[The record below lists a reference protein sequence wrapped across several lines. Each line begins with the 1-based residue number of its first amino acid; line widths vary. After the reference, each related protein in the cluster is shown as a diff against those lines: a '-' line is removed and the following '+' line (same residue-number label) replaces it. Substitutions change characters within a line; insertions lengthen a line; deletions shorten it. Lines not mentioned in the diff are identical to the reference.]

1 MPEFAGETFV
11 RTDNTEGRDP
21 NEKLTVVLDYFRYAF
36 VRQKAFSGLVVF
48 DVLPSKESPE
58 TTRFWVRMDPREATD
73 PVLTGYGDPPANV
86 SQSKPIRVTMGRD
99 DFFYLWS
106 GEASSPALVAALL
119 VTGRVKVDNWL
130 RFGDLRHFVS
140 SFNYAT
146 PSWIAFYRGR
156 GQIENVERLF
166 EAQRIRARS
175 AGKVVDENTGD
186 IVDLIIPIQNQ
197 QVAMSSTVTHNSSS
211 MTDTLNDSSIKM
223 ISNDKN
229 ATTVEKETEPA
240 FALKAENVID
250 LDEAI
255 ESNDTYVSSS
265 LSNLHDTSHDRIP
278 HIDSSPQH
286 NLQVQDSS
294 HLQANEVSIIEEK
307 HLVVSSTS
315 SIESE
320 HAASPSSTSESLDE
334 LDTTSA
340 LPLSLPSSSSPTA
353 LPSQSSQLLLD
364 QSQGRIAS
372 VSQFNVPALFTI
384 TANGE
389 EVFTDFKS
397 NLPKLL
403 LCSPIKTSEIASLA
417 SSLHLHLLS
426 GFSDMVEFSQ
436 RLANVE
442 VVVTPFLET
451 ATKNI
456 ERALQLEATLMKS
469 LPSDV
474 ENVAKGIL
482 SLDGLTRVLHSS
494 FGHITDVIDRTS
506 SLWRERGGQTAH
518 IEQQVEALNHSS
530 AIELHRAAKELRL
543 VATGKLVGTLL
554 SHSLWSPSP
563 TLLTSFI
570 QQKFIFFQLTRS
582 TGSIEAPNLQLVMSN
597 SLNWKTFTG
606 ISEESQLENALPKQL
621 LSRHINSSQIVSL
634 NESLRLDFGKVSE
647 RETYNNEINHLVRSS
662 LEENSATDIGVES
675 IQSKHSGVVND
686 MNILNVSK
694 AAAAFNA
701 GPSELV
707 RVASGAVLAA
717 ARAGGLA
724 ASLSLQVHFPGLFST
739 ILDESKVNSSSGDVS
754 FMSSSLPE
762 SSLSSV
768 SQTLLSQ
775 NNGSMFA
782 QLWKPSLKSSCL
794 PLIHIPF
801 RFLTMMSMSADTE
814 HSPPLTVSAEALEFA
829 TLTTS
834 EIVKVSDVSEVE
846 AISYCLGVPLYF
858 SSSSS
863 PPPPPPPVAL
873 AALQFGSGGDPTSST
888 FGLVPILCKNRK
900 NVAEKSRARFAV
912 YNGLGSGLFLSTAKE
927 RVRMRLDEENEAM
940 SNLSYLSMWSRKFA
954 NAGYFKVKFADIDE

>member
-130 RFGDLRHFVS
+130 KFGDLRHFVS

-156 GQIENVERLF
+156 GQIENVERLL
-166 EAQRIRARS
+166 EAQRIRARA

-186 IVDLIIPIQNQ
+186 IVDLIIHIQNQ
-197 QVAMSSTVTHNSSS
+197 QVAMSSSVTQNSSS
-211 MTDTLNDSSIKM
+211 MTDTPNDSSIIM
-223 ISNDKN
+223 ISNDKI
-229 ATTVEKETEPA
+229 ATTVEEENEPKLV
-240 FALKAENVID
+240 LKAENVID

-255 ESNDTYVSSS
+255 ESNDTDASSS
-265 LSNLHDTSHDRIP
+265 LSNLHDTSHDRVP
-278 HIDSSPQH
+278 HNDSSLQH

-294 HLQANEVSIIEEK
+294 HLQANELSIIEEK

-315 SIESE
+315 SLESE
-320 HAASPSSTSESLDE
+320 HAASPSSTSESRDK

-340 LPLSLPSSSSPTA
+340 LPLSLPSSSSSTA
-353 LPSQSSQLLLD
+353 IPSSSSQLLD

-389 EVFTDFKS
+389 EKLTDFKS
-397 NLPKLL
+397 ILPELL
-403 LCSPIKTSEIASLA
+403 VSSPIKTSEIASLA
-417 SSLHLHLLS
+417 SSLHLQLLS
-426 GFSDMVEFSQ
+426 GFSDMVEFTQ

-442 VVVTPFLET
+442 VVIIPFLET
-451 ATKNI
+451 AHKNI

-469 LPSDV
+469 LPSDL
-474 ENVAKGIL
+474 ENVAKSSL
-482 SLDGLTRVLHSS
+482 SLDGLMRVLHLS
-494 FGHITDVIDRTS
+494 FGHITDVIGRTS
-506 SLWRERGGQTAH
+506 SLWRERGGQSAH

-543 VATGKLVGTLL
+543 VATGKFVGTLL
-554 SHSLWSPSP
+554 SHSLWTPFP
-563 TLLTSFI
+563 TLITSFI
-570 QQKFIFFQLTRS
+570 QQKFIFSQLTRS
-582 TGSIEAPNLQLVMSN
+582 TGSIEAPFLQLVMSN

-606 ISEESQLENALPKQL
+606 ISEESQLENVLPKQL

-634 NESLRLDFGKVSE
+634 NESFRIDFGKVSE

-662 LEENSATDIGVES
+662 LEENSPTDIGVES
-675 IQSKHSGVVND
+675 IQSKDSDVVND

-694 AAAAFNA
+694 AAAAFHA

-707 RVASGAVLAA
+707 RVASGAVLEA

-739 ILDESKVNSSSGDVS
+739 ILDESKVNSSSGYES
-754 FMSSSLPE
+754 FMPSSLPE

-768 SQTLLSQ
+768 SRTLITQ

-782 QLWKPSLKSSCL
+782 HLWQPSLKSSCL
-794 PLIHIPF
+794 PLIHSPF
-801 RFLTMMSMSADTE
+801 RLLSMMSMSVDTE

-829 TLTTS
+829 TSTNS

-846 AISYCLGVPLYF
+846 AILYCLGVPLYF
-858 SSSSS
+858 SSPSS
-863 PPPPPPPVAL
+863 PPPPVAL
-873 AALQFGSGGDPTSST
+873 AALQFESGGGPTSST

-900 NVAEKSRARFAV
+900 NVAERSRTRFAV

-927 RVRMRLDEENEAM
+927 RARMRLDEENEAM